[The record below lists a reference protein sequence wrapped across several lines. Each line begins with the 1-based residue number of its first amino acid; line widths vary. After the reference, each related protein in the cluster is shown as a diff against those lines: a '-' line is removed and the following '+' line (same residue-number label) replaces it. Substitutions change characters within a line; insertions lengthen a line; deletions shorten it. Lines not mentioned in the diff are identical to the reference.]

1 MDRDSLNLL
10 TKVNLVMAL
19 ALTHMKPPRTTR
31 TLATTVWLSG
41 PSSYPATSTETLATI
56 ITFPRVDLELQQLLM
71 TVMDSLRHKSKTPE
85 ELKHLVRWLEV
96 MPAVDLTASLEADS
110 TKLN

>member
-31 TLATTVWLSG
+31 TLATTAWLSG

-56 ITFPRVDLELQQLLM
+56 ITFPRADPEWQQLLM